1 MCFDLNEGSS
11 CSLLGS
17 DLPQQIPQNP
27 TVKPAAQQR
36 AAPNPA
42 GEEDGC
48 KVLLL
53 QVEAQVPGGLP
64 GSVESVGSPRC
75 QLTAE
80 QPQLGPDGCWAWRF
94 TGHYAEQT
102 HLLLAPLLMAVFWC
116 LLLTWGWCLTLT

>member
-36 AAPNPA
+36 AAPNPV

-53 QVEAQVPGGLP
+53 QVEAQVPGCGGLP

-80 QPQLGPDGCWAWRF
+80 QPQLGPDGCWA
-94 TGHYAEQT
+94 GG
-102 HLLLAPLLMAVFWC
+102 LLAIMQNRPICCWLLCSWPCSGVSC
-116 LLLTWGWCLTLT
+116 LPGDGALL